1 MIVLTADITQ
11 QAKHRALD
19 EGATDF
25 LCKPF
30 DHAEVLLRV
39 RNALQARFLHR
50 QLQNQNIVLEERVKV
65 RTELLAESVNELQ
78 RTQEQMRLQRQI
90 GSQVAT

>member
-1 MIVLTADITQ
+1 MQHQKEQI
-11 QAKHRALD
+11 HRY
-19 EGATDF
+19 
-25 LCKPF
+25 PP
-30 DHAEVLLRV
+30 H

-65 RTELLAESVNELQ
+65 RTELLAESVNVLQ